1 MTYVVQSFVLNHL
14 HRKRERIY
22 HMEISVDVIKELREL
37 TSCGV
42 IECKK
47 ALEESMGDITK
58 AKEVLRKR
66 GLELAAK
73 KVGRAAKEGRIE
85 AYIHL
90 GSKIGVLLEVN
101 CETDFVARN
110 EDFCRFTKD
119 VAMHI
124 AAVNPKYIKRED
136 IPEDLRKQQANIDAF
151 EKEVCL
157 LEQPFVKDPQ
167 KSIQDYINAM
177 IASVGEN
184 IFVSRFVRY
193 KVSEVD

>member
-1 MTYVVQSFVLNHL
+1 MNHL
-14 HRKRERIY
+14 RRKRERIY
-22 HMEISVDVIKELREL
+22 NMEISVDVIKELREL

-47 ALEESMGDITK
+47 ALEEAGGDIHK

-66 GLELAAK
+66 GLELAAQK
-73 KVGRAAKEGRIE
+73 GSRAAKEGRIE

-90 GSKIGVLLEVN
+90 GSKMGVLLEVN

-119 VAMHI
+119 IAMHI
-124 AAVNPKYIKRED
+124 AALNPKYIKRED
-136 IPEDLRKQQANIDAF
+136 IPDDVRKPQVDLDAF
-151 EKEVCL
+151 AKEACL